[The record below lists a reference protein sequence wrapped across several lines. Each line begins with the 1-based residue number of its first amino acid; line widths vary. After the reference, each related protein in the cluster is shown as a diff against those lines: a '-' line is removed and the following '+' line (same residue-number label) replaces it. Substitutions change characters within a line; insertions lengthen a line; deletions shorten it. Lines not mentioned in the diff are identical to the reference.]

1 MSNVR
6 DVGSIDMRRTCC
18 GVPVWML
25 DTTCSSNSRLSGAE
39 KLRSASML
47 LATCAQSVDNY
58 ERVMTTRGKR
68 TLRGGWSHTSAPQP
82 PPRGRRR
89 ATPVHLLWQEKLRKL
104 ADIERASTSG
114 ALFTYKLNCPELG
127 P

>member
-1 MSNVR
+1 MSNAR
-6 DVGSIDMRRTCC
+6 DMGSIDMRRTCC

-68 TLRGGWSHTSAPQP
+68 TLATRWLVTSA
-82 PPRGRRR
+82 RRR
-89 ATPVHLLWQEKLRKL
+89 RLLGAGAALPDPRALATVRSLVITPTNKT
-104 ADIERASTSG
+104 AS
-114 ALFTYKLNCPELG
+114 YI
-127 P
+127 

>member
-47 LATCAQSVDNY
+47 LATCTQSVDNY

-89 ATPVHLLWQEKLRKL
+89 ALLGRSLVITPEHNQR
-104 ADIERASTSG
+104 T
-114 ALFTYKLNCPELG
+114 
-127 P
+127 

>member
-68 TLRGGWSHTSAPQP
+68 TLATRWLVTDLGAAAASSGPAP
-82 PPRGRRR
+82 
-89 ATPVHLLWQEKLRKL
+89 ALLTPVHLLLVR
-104 ADIERASTSG
+104 S
-114 ALFTYKLNCPELG
+114 LFITPAHNHRT
-127 P
+127 

>member
-68 TLRGGWSHTSAPQP
+68 TLATRWLVTSA
-82 PPRGRRR
+82 RRR
-89 ATPVHLLWQEKLRKL
+89 LLGAARRLLTPVHLLAFVRWLSPPAHNHR
-104 ADIERASTSG
+104 T
-114 ALFTYKLNCPELG
+114 
-127 P
+127 

>member
-82 PPRGRRR
+82 PPRGAAPDPRVWLVPWLSPPNI
-89 ATPVHLLWQEKLRKL
+89 TSEHSLL
-104 ADIERASTSG
+104 AI
-114 ALFTYKLNCPELG
+114 
-127 P
+127 